1 MTGVAALAVLSF
13 VVAPPVRPDDGCP
26 SARQVTDA
34 LTARIPESLV
44 PPPAPRQPV
53 RADLLR
59 AVVDAGADGAAV
71 TFLLIDGR
79 GEVRLRRVLGAPGRG
94 KPGECAALADTMAVI
109 VERFLSGISYEPPV
123 EPPAPPAPPPPPPP
137 SEPSPPPP
145 ATRESEQS
153 EQSEQEQQG
162 AKAPAEAPVTV
173 ERRQESPLGDEPR
186 ALLLGLG
193 AGWRAP
199 SSASSPIEARLS
211 LAVEV
216 TRTEPRLMVYASA
229 GASGAV
235 EWTLDQGTATLR
247 RFPLTVGLAL
257 AFAAGPGRIEP
268 ALAVSLDLLSV
279 SATGAAPQ
287 DPVRRYLRYDAEI
300 QIALGYRVH
309 LGPMFLRFS
318 ATGGFAMM
326 RHEVLAG
333 DAPETLF
340 GTPKLYMIGGLEG
353 GVVFR

>member
-26 SARQVTDA
+26 SARQVADA
-34 LTARIPESLV
+34 LAARIPESLV
-44 PPPAPRQPV
+44 PLPAPRQPA

-94 KPGECAALADTMAVI
+94 KAGECAALADTMAVI

-123 EPPAPPAPPPPPPP
+123 EPPAPPAPPAPPPPV
-137 SEPSPPPP
+137 EPPPAPPPPPP
-145 ATRESEQS
+145 ATREDEQG
-153 EQSEQEQQG
+153 EQD
-162 AKAPAEAPVTV
+162 AKAPADAPVAV
-173 ERRQESPLGDEPR
+173 ERRQESPLRDEPR
-186 ALLLGLG
+186 ALLLGVG

-216 TRTEPRLMVYASA
+216 TRTEPRVMVYASA

-247 RFPLTVGLAL
+247 RVPLTVGLAL

-279 SATGAAPQ
+279 SATGAAQQ
-287 DPVRRYLRYDAEI
+287 DPVRRYLRYDMEV
-300 QIALGYRVH
+300 QVVLGYRVH

-318 ATGGFAMM
+318 ATGGFAVV

-333 DAPETLF
+333 DARETLF